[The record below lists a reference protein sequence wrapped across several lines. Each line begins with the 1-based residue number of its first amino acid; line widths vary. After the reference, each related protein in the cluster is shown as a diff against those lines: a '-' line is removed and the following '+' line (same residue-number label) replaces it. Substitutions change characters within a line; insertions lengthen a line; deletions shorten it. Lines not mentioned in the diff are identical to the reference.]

1 MAPGAFGQTAKA
13 TANLLR
19 SVVGATDMVK
29 KQFDKAQDLR
39 NQSEI
44 SEKRRGIR
52 DSQGIFQNE
61 MLKGPDGRPVPPEQW
76 GPLWQERLKSEKEKL
91 GLDDSKV
98 PPVVKRALS
107 EDFENFAGSSFI
119 KISGAALKENLKRA
133 RSNFDRDTQFL
144 IGQEDF
150 EGTSK
155 LADEA
160 ATNGVLTPEETEDFK
175 RGIGLIKQKN
185 DLDYSLES
193 DPVDHLRKVRN
204 GDFKTFRLNPV
215 AEQKELKRTKAE
227 IQKRAAQDVRD
238 IKEIDEGGG
247 IEDEEDLKTRL
258 DESPYITE
266 ATKEA
271 YLQNYRMHQP
281 LALEE
286 HFAIQDRIDANVQKF
301 STDPTY
307 TQEDYTIEWNA
318 LNLLVDTYG
327 KRTGTGAFRADL
339 HNMRPSLFTEG
350 KQNEAAAK
358 KHAKTL
364 VKPKAIAAALVRV
377 RAAGMAGLI
386 YIKTKPFSGKTL
398 GKKSAAANARTK
410 LELSED
416 EVLVRSALER
426 GIHAWIDTFPMGE
439 QPTEPEMK
447 KWMDENADRIS
458 MEAMQKATATP
469 EVLETNADKAK
480 KWLPP
485 MGVAPTTGETGVAP
499 TGEDIQKFD
508 TWADAAKGEGGK
520 HIEVDGV
527 PYTFNADTE
536 TYDKYEPATDPADE
550 TGFDPNSKNYD
561 DATAADAGLKRDDAG
576 HMGSLDP
583 RTGMVLKGRDHP
595 TWDKMYWAEKEL
607 GNTVVEAT
615 DGRYYSRG
623 GGKLEPGD
631 QVVDPPTYDTWKEYM
646 DSDMD
651 PRSDVPTEVGGELYI
666 WNEDKRKFDDYDP
679 KEEEEETEFVKLS
692 ATLDPA
698 TTSPSPEGASASTTL
713 SPKGANAATP
723 IRTTSDNL
731 VDMVKVFEAG
741 GAKDKFHS
749 KAYWDYGQ
757 WSIGYGTKSHKG
769 ETITKAGATKRLNEE
784 LAVAAKA
791 VNKYNKTYKW
801 KPHELDALTSFAYNV
816 GSIVQ
821 LTAKGTRSREQIAAK
836 MLEYKRATV
845 KGKRVTLKGLENRRK
860 AERDLFLNGYPKP
873 PAVAK
878 R

>member
-1 MAPGAFGQTAKA
+1 MARIPLQSLVSARQAGAQMAPGAFGQTAKA

-286 HFAIQDRIDANVQKF
+286 HFAIQDRIDANVRKF

-307 TQEDYTIEWNA
+307 TQEDYAIEWNA

-364 VKPKAIAAALVRV
+364 VQPKAIAAALVRE
-377 RAAGMAGLI
+377 RAAGMADIL
-386 YIKTKPFSGKTL
+386 YITTKPFSGKTL
-398 GKKSAAANARTK
+398 GKTSAAANARTK

-416 EVLVRSALER
+416 EVLVRSALQR

-469 EVLETNADKAK
+469 EVLETNADKAQ
-480 KWLPP
+480 KWLSPH
-485 MGVAPTTGETGVAP
+485 GCGS
-499 TGEDIQKFD
+499 
-508 TWADAAKGEGGK
+508 
-520 HIEVDGV
+520 
-527 PYTFNADTE
+527 PY
-536 TYDKYEPATDPADE
+536 
-550 TGFDPNSKNYD
+550 
-561 DATAADAGLKRDDAG
+561 
-576 HMGSLDP
+576 
-583 RTGMVLKGRDHP
+583 
-595 TWDKMYWAEKEL
+595 W
-607 GNTVVEAT
+607 
-615 DGRYYSRG
+615 
-623 GGKLEPGD
+623 
-631 QVVDPPTYDTWKEYM
+631 
-646 DSDMD
+646 
-651 PRSDVPTEVGGELYI
+651 
-666 WNEDKRKFDDYDP
+666 
-679 KEEEEETEFVKLS
+679 
-692 ATLDPA
+692 
-698 TTSPSPEGASASTTL
+698 
-713 SPKGANAATP
+713 
-723 IRTTSDNL
+723 
-731 VDMVKVFEAG
+731 
-741 GAKDKFHS
+741 
-749 KAYWDYGQ
+749 
-757 WSIGYGTKSHKG
+757 
-769 ETITKAGATKRLNEE
+769 
-784 LAVAAKA
+784 
-791 VNKYNKTYKW
+791 
-801 KPHELDALTSFAYNV
+801 
-816 GSIVQ
+816 
-821 LTAKGTRSREQIAAK
+821 
-836 MLEYKRATV
+836 
-845 KGKRVTLKGLENRRK
+845 
-860 AERDLFLNGYPKP
+860 
-873 PAVAK
+873 
-878 R
+878 